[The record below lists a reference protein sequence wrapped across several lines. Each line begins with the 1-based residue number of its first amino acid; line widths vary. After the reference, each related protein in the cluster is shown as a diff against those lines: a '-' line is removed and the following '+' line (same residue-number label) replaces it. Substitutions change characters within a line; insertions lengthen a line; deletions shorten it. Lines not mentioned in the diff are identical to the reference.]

1 MRALSISLSI
11 ISMLASHSVIAACPD
26 INPAP
31 RTINDTAENYSKS
44 PGFSL
49 NEEGI
54 LQFDY
59 GAHHGGLGK
68 WANPFFDSNYALALY
83 RDWLKSECKDDALKE
98 NFLHQAKWLASTAKV
113 DGDIASWPLPFRDK
127 NFDLDPGW
135 ISGIG
140 QSRIAGVLLRAEA
153 ITDDPELHEIAR
165 KALHAYDVDIKD
177 GGVVTVDDQVTW
189 IEEMADPKGRSY
201 KVLNGHITGLS
212 GILDFYEITHEQK
225 WKDLFDRG
233 VAAVKR
239 DIPKF
244 DAGFSSYYSLLMP
257 SQKRPIA
264 PLGDYNPLHV
274 SQLLWLYEK
283 SNDPVFLD
291 YAMRFQ
297 AYETNEDSFSASSSI
312 DPVRHGP
319 DSVRAK
325 YGSSY
330 WSVGK
335 FPAWFDITAP
345 QPELIRGL
353 SFDVSEVEQAPA
365 KFTVLAEVDGKMVQ
379 VAASPDVLSKN
390 TDIIFDKPVLTGR
403 VRIDMPVPGPKKMV
417 ALRMAMLLRQNTLRA
432 PVANECN
439 HTYDSRKK
447 VNPNNIDSAFD
458 GDDETAMTVI
468 CDGWIV
474 SEVGKDSL
482 VSVRSSASEDKA
494 IKFYGSDDLAAWT
507 EIENE
512 DARSAHIPFKFV
524 KFDIDTSMKGIV
536 EVTETKVED
545 MGILKRIKLFFMRLF
560 S

>member
-1 MRALSISLSI
+1 
-11 ISMLASHSVIAACPD
+11 
-26 INPAP
+26 
-31 RTINDTAENYSKS
+31 
-44 PGFSL
+44 
-49 NEEGI
+49 

-83 RDWLKSECKDDALKE
+83 RDWLKSGCSDESLKA

-113 DGDIASWPLPFRDK
+113 NGDIASWPLPFRDQ
-127 NFDLDPGW
+127 NFDLEPGW

-153 ITDDPELHEIAR
+153 VTDDPELREIASR
-165 KALHAYDVDIKD
+165 ALHAYDVDIKE
-177 GGVVTVDDQVTW
+177 GGVVTVDPEVTW

-225 WKDLFDRG
+225 WKTLFDRG

-274 SQLLWLYEK
+274 SQLLWLYDK

-291 YAMRFQ
+291 YATRFQ
-297 AYETNEDSFSASSSI
+297 AYETNKDTFSASSSI

-330 WSVGK
+330 WSVGQ
-335 FPAWFDITAP
+335 FPAWFDISTP
-345 QPELIRGL
+345 KPEMIRGVAI
-353 SFDVSEVEQAPA
+353 DVSEVDQAPA
-365 KFTVLAEVDGKMVQ
+365 KFTVWANVDGKMIQ
-379 VAASPDVLSKN
+379 VGASPDVLAKN
-390 TDIIFDKPVLTGR
+390 MDIIFDKPVR
-403 VRIDMPVPGPKKMV
+403 SDQIRIDMPVPGPKKLV
-417 ALRMAMLLRQNTLRA
+417 ALRMAMLLRQDTLHA

-447 VNPNNIDSAFD
+447 VNPNNIDAAFD
-458 GDDETAMTVI
+458 GDASTAMTVV
-468 CDGWIV
+468 CSGWIV
-474 SEVGKDSL
+474 APVEKDSL
-482 VSVRSSASEDKA
+482 VSVTSAAENDRE
-494 IKFYGSDDLAAWT
+494 IKFYGSDDLAQWHALK
-507 EIENE
+507 NS
-512 DARSAHIPFKFV
+512 DARTVQVPYKFV
-524 KFDIDTSMKGIV
+524 KFDIDTAMVGVSEVV
-536 EVTETKVED
+536 ENKIKD
-545 MGILKRIKLFFMRLF
+545 MSFFARLKLFLLGLF